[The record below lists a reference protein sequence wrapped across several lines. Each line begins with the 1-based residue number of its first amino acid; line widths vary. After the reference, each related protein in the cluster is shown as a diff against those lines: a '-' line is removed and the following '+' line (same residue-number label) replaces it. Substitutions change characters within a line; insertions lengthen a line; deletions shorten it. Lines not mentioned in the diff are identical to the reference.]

1 MKNKVSVVV
10 VTRNRERDLEHC
22 LGSLA
27 CQLETLDELVVIDN
41 NSSDG
46 TAQIVKNF
54 SKNVL
59 FKVKY
64 IKHGKIG
71 YPHVYNRGLIE
82 AKGNWVA
89 FIDDD
94 CVADPSWYK
103 NIKLMTGRFPKLS
116 VILGKSSEYYQK
128 NVMALTKSYIDEV
141 GKIGAIKNRLI
152 LDYEILDSKNIVYN
166 KNFLNKNKI
175 LFDTNLLKYA
185 NGASEDCD
193 LGMQIYSA
201 GGVAIFNE
209 KINVV
214 HKDPTAIKT
223 YYKKAFFSLEN
234 HLVYEKKW
242 ERVRLN
248 INTKR
253 SVIDKIRLF
262 IKFKQTYCL
271 NNLQT
276 LAVICNVV
284 VTFFYIKIMRKV
296 LKSKI
301 LRMQI
306 KQK

>member
-10 VTRNRERDLEHC
+10 VTRNRERDLKHC

-41 NSSDG
+41 NSTDR
-46 TAQIVKNF
+46 TFQVVKNF

-64 IKHGKIG
+64 IKHKKIG

-94 CVADPSWYK
+94 CVADPRWYK
-103 NIKLMTGRFPKLS
+103 NIKLMTSRLPKLS

-141 GKIGAIKNRLI
+141 GKIGTIKNKLI
-152 LDYEILDSKNIVYN
+152 LDHEILDSKNIVYN
-166 KNFLNKNKI
+166 KNFLIKKNI
-175 LFDTNLLKYA
+175 SFDSSLLNYSQ
-185 NGASEDCD
+185 GASEDCD

-201 GGVAIFNE
+201 GGVAIYDE
-209 KINVV
+209 KIKVV
-214 HKDPTAIKT
+214 HRDPTAIKS
-223 YYKKAFFSLEN
+223 YYKKAFFTLEN

-262 IKFKQTYCL
+262 IKFKQTYKL
-271 NNLQT
+271 GKLK
-276 LAVICNVV
+276 
-284 VTFFYIKIMRKV
+284 TFFIVLNIMMTFLFIKFMRQFF
-296 LKSKI
+296 KSKI
-301 LRMQI
+301 IRMKI